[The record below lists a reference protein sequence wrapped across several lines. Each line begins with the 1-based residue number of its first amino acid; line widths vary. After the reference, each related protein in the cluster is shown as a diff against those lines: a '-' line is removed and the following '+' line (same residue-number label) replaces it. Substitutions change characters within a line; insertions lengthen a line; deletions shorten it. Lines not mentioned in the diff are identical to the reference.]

1 MKKIILFFLFSLL
14 VTVSIFAEDMTGL
27 KNLISA
33 YPIFTAVV
41 VIAHICLTFAVYK
54 MKGGPWACFYFFLAP
69 LVIILLLFVLNV
81 GGTNV
86 TKSDRKDIHHH
97 FH

>member
-1 MKKIILFFLFSLL
+1 MNRILLL
-14 VTVSIFAEDMTGL
+14 SGFGLVVSSRIFAED
-27 KNLISA
+27 ISVLGNIISH
-33 YPIFTAVV
+33 YPLFTAIV

-69 LVIILLLFVLNV
+69 LVIFLLLLAL
-81 GGTNV
+81 GGDAGSV
-86 TKSDRKDIHHH
+86 KSNRKDIHHH